1 MRFHHTQM
9 LLDTSV
15 ELAKGARG
23 SFRTNEG
30 MRGVV
35 CVGCGTVLEEFARAL
50 EPLQGRSISAFA
62 RRVGELFQH
71 FVTCFVVPLDI
82 DEGFI

>member
-1 MRFHHTQM
+1 
-9 LLDTSV
+9 
-15 ELAKGARG
+15 
-23 SFRTNEG
+23 
-30 MRGVV
+30 V

-82 DEGFI
+82 GEGFIWYGPFSSVMLCDAM